1 VPHSEEIN
9 GNSNSVKE
17 EGTVDNGVPAIGSE
31 SQGANPAIF
40 ADGETASER

>member
-17 EGTVDNGVPAIGSE
+17 EGTVDGGVPAIGSE
-31 SQGANPAIF
+31 SQGANPAIS
-40 ADGETASER
+40 ADGEIVSER